1 VKHPKLESTTR
12 LEKFYKYLN
21 YKVSSS
27 LLFAGSFFFPILLS
41 VLLLAAIIFTPYML
55 TVLYLEEK
63 RGWVIA
69 FSIMVILPA
78 IIITILSPTLIMIAL
93 VPFYFFC
100 FILRME
106 VKGWITE
113 MRARNDLLLQKYR
126 KAQESSNI
134 DDWIIMR

>member
-1 VKHPKLESTTR
+1 
-12 LEKFYKYLN
+12 
-21 YKVSSS
+21 
-27 LLFAGSFFFPILLS
+27 
-41 VLLLAAIIFTPYML
+41 
-55 TVLYLEEK
+55 
-63 RGWVIA
+63 
-69 FSIMVILPA
+69 
-78 IIITILSPTLIMIAL
+78 MIAL